1 MRHLL
6 SLNLKSTKWVSI
18 QDVLIRAIEQ
28 FSNLKKYFL
37 QILPEKKG
45 FKGKSGVGSSERY
58 IDNKTALTYKQLPSF
73 KAAVLYIT
81 KDFTVPLQDKFPM
94 ITGLYSKIV
103 TLHKDKV
110 IVEKNY
116 LQALKPIHKLQKLDL
131 NKETIQKVL
140 FSLIC

>member
-18 QDVLIRAIEQ
+18 QDVLIRALQQ

-37 QILPEKKG
+37 QIPPEKKG

-81 KDFTVPLQDKFPM
+81 KDFTVPLQDKLPM
-94 ITGLYSKIV
+94 ITGLYSKMV

-110 IVEKNY
+110 IV
-116 LQALKPIHKLQKLDL
+116 ARLKQGNHSEGTVFIDL
-131 NKETIQKVL
+131 LGKVNV
-140 FSLIC
+140 FGV